1 MRRTR
6 QVDVRYA
13 PGRGVLLARS
23 GRCLLL
29 GVSAETVPGLVDQLW
44 QDLGEPDAA
53 EAALT
58 TVRRH
63 APGISVAYLDTATGH
78 SVTEQ
83 PAAVERV
90 DDAWRLGAGE
100 LDSGPVRLP
109 LVEGVVAA
117 AVLEVAD
124 PQPRRGHPHT
134 GPLIEGIPP
143 DILAS
148 TRPESPPEQGSTD
161 QHTVGDQADRAGF
174 RVRADHDHED
184 DRTRPRTTA
193 TASRPPAGG
202 SGHLEQSTAD
212 TVLAVRCPAGHLSDP
227 VAATCRSCGASVAVQ
242 EPQRVL
248 RPPLGVLR
256 LADDTEVLL
265 DRPVVLGRR
274 PTPSG
279 PGDWPHLVNLSGDS
293 TYLSRNHLRID
304 LDGWHVLARD
314 LGSRGGTTL
323 FAPGRD
329 PERIRA
335 HEPHLLEPGTVVD
348 LAGAY
353 QVTLLTTTPAAP
365 RSAPPDVEATT

>member
-1 MRRTR
+1 M
-6 QVDVRYA
+6 DVRYA

-44 QDLGEPDAA
+44 QDLGGPDAA

-63 APGISVAYLDTATGH
+63 APGISLAYLDTATGH
-78 SVTEQ
+78 SVTEP
-83 PAAVERV
+83 PAAVVRV
-90 DDAWRLGAGE
+90 VDAWRLDAGE

-124 PQPRRGHPHT
+124 PQPRPSYPHA

-161 QHTVGDQADRAGF
+161 QHTVGDQADRADF
-174 RVRADHDHED
+174 RVREDHADQGHHD

-193 TASRPPAGG
+193 TAAQTPASG

-227 VAATCRSCGASVAVQ
+227 VAANCRSCGAAVPAQ

-274 PTPSG
+274 PTPAG
-279 PGDWPHLVNLSGDS
+279 PGDWPHLMDLPGDS

-353 QVTLLTTTPAAP
+353 QVTLLTTAPAPP
-365 RSAPPDVEATT
+365 RTVPPDVEAST

>member
-1 MRRTR
+1 
-6 QVDVRYA
+6 
-13 PGRGVLLARS
+13 
-23 GRCLLL
+23 
-29 GVSAETVPGLVDQLW
+29 
-44 QDLGEPDAA
+44 
-53 EAALT
+53 
-58 TVRRH
+58 
-63 APGISVAYLDTATGH
+63 
-78 SVTEQ
+78 
-83 PAAVERV
+83 
-90 DDAWRLGAGE
+90 
-100 LDSGPVRLP
+100 
-109 LVEGVVAA
+109 
-117 AVLEVAD
+117 
-124 PQPRRGHPHT
+124 
-134 GPLIEGIPP
+134 
-143 DILAS
+143 
-148 TRPESPPEQGSTD
+148 
-161 QHTVGDQADRAGF
+161 
-174 RVRADHDHED
+174 
-184 DRTRPRTTA
+184 
-193 TASRPPAGG
+193 
-202 SGHLEQSTAD
+202 
-212 TVLAVRCPAGHLSDP
+212 
-227 VAATCRSCGASVAVQ
+227 
-242 EPQRVL
+242 
-248 RPPLGVLR
+248 VLR

>member
-1 MRRTR
+1 M
-6 QVDVRYA
+6 DVRYA

-29 GVSAETVPGLVDQLW
+29 GVAAETVPGLVDQLW
-44 QDLGEPDAA
+44 QDLSEPDAA

-63 APGISVAYLDTATGH
+63 APGISLAYLDTATGQ
-78 SVTEQ
+78 SVTAQ

-90 DDAWRLGAGE
+90 GDGWRLGAGE
-100 LDSGPVRLP
+100 LDSGPARLP

-117 AVLEVAD
+117 AVLEVAAPSSD
-124 PQPRRGHPHT
+124 DRRPDT

-148 TRPESPPEQGSTD
+148 TRPDSLLQQEAAEPVDHHDQGDPASQSD
-161 QHTVGDQADRAGF
+161 QDDQVDQ
-174 RVRADHDHED
+174 VDQD
-184 DRTRPRTTA
+184 DRTRPRTAATVSPPTA
-193 TASRPPAGG
+193 GS
-202 SGHLEQSTAD
+202 SGHLEQTTAD

-227 VAATCRSCGASVAVQ
+227 VAPTCRTCGTAVPAQ

-256 LADDTEVLL
+256 LPDTTEVLL

-274 PTPSG
+274 PAPSG
-279 PGDWPHLVNLSGDS
+279 PGDWPHLVSLPVDS
-293 TYLSRNHLRID
+293 TYLSRNHLRIE

-335 HEPHLLEPGTVVD
+335 HEPHLLEHGTVVD

-353 QVTLLTTTPAAP
+353 QVTLLTSLPTPP
-365 RSAPPDVEATT
+365 PSAPPDVGAST

>member
-1 MRRTR
+1 M
-6 QVDVRYA
+6 DVRYA

-23 GRCLLL
+23 GRFLLL
-29 GVSAETVPGLVDQLW
+29 GVSTDTVPGLVDQLW
-44 QDLGEPDAA
+44 QDLGGPDAA

-63 APGISVAYLDTATGH
+63 APGISLAYLDTATGH

-83 PAAVERV
+83 PAAVERLG
-90 DDAWRLGAGE
+90 DAWRLDAGE

-124 PQPRRGHPHT
+124 PEPRPSYPHT

-148 TRPESPPEQGSTD
+148 TRPESPPDQGNTHHHHSVD
-161 QHTVGDQADRAGF
+161 DE
-174 RVRADHDHED
+174 ADHADFGDHGGHADQDHPD
-184 DRTRPRTTA
+184 DRTRPRAAA
-193 TASRPPAGG
+193 TLPRSPAEG
-202 SGHLEQSTAD
+202 SGHLEQTTAD

-227 VAATCRSCGASVAVQ
+227 VAATCRSCGAAVPAQ
-242 EPQRVL
+242 EPHRVL

-256 LADDTEVLL
+256 LADSAEVLL

-279 PGDWPHLVNLSGDS
+279 PGDWPHLVNLPGDS
-293 TYLSRNHLRID
+293 TYLSRNHLRIEP
-304 LDGWHVLARD
+304 DGWHVLARD

-329 PERIRA
+329 PQRIRA
-335 HEPHLLEPGTVVD
+335 HEPHLLEPGTVLD

-353 QVTLLTTTPAAP
+353 QVTLLTTTPAPA

>member
-1 MRRTR
+1 M
-6 QVDVRYA
+6 DVRYA
-13 PGRGVLLARS
+13 PGRGVLLVRA

-29 GVSAETVPGLVDQLW
+29 GVAAETVPGLVDQLW

-53 EAALT
+53 DVALT

-63 APGISVAYLDTATGH
+63 TPGTGLVYLDTTTGF
-78 SVTEQ
+78 SASEQ
-83 PAAVERV
+83 PGSMERV
-90 DDAWRLGAGE
+90 DDGWRLGTGE
-100 LDSGPVRLP
+100 LETSPARLP
-109 LVEGVVAA
+109 LVEGVVAGA
-117 AVLEVAD
+117 LLEVAAPSAD
-124 PQPRRGHPHT
+124 DLPPGT
-134 GPLIEGIPP
+134 GPLIEGVPP
-143 DILAS
+143 HILAS
-148 TRPESPPEQGSTD
+148 SRPPDSPRQHVDSQHVDDDD
-161 QHTVGDQADRAGF
+161 QNDQNDQNDPGRHDDD
-174 RVRADHDHED
+174 DHAHSD
-184 DRTRPRTTA
+184 DRTRPRTAA
-193 TASRPPAGG
+193 TMPRAAAG
-202 SGHLEQSTAD
+202 SPGHLEQTTAD

-227 VAATCRSCGASVAVQ
+227 VAPTCRSCGTTVPAQ

-256 LADDTEVLL
+256 LPDTTEVLL

-274 PTPSG
+274 PSPAG
-279 PGDWPHLVNLSGDS
+279 PGDWPHLVNLPVDS
-293 TYLSRNHLRID
+293 TYLSRNHLRIE

-353 QVTLLTTTPAAP
+353 QVTLLTSSPAP
-365 RSAPPDVEATT
+365 PPITPPDVESST